1 MYEFTLTNS
10 VNNAVQRLCR
20 QTGWRKIRRVMV
32 KVGGMRNVNPELM
45 AFIFAAVSKDT
56 PAEGALFSVML
67 LPVTV
72 KCHSC
77 GKVSARED
85 SDFSCPLCGSKNVQI
100 LSGLELNIEAL
111 EVESN
116 NFNYD

>member
-10 VNNAVQRLCR
+10 VNDAVQRLCR
-20 QTGWRKIRRVMV
+20 QTGWRKIRRIMV
-32 KVGGMRNVNPELM
+32 KIGGMRKVNPELM

-56 PAEGALFSVML
+56 PAEGALLSVML

-77 GKVSARED
+77 GKVSAREE
-85 SDFSCPLCGSKNVQI
+85 SDFVCPLCGSKNVQI
-100 LSGLELNIEAL
+100 LSGLELNIEAI
-111 EVESN
+111 EVESS
-116 NFNYD
+116 NYE